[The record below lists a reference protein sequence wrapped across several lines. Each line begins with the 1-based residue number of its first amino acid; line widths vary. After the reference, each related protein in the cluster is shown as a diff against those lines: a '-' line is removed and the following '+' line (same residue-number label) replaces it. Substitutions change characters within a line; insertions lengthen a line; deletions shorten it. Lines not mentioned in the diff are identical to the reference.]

1 MEIVPS
7 NDGDHILVGG
17 RVVGQERQNALE
29 HLGNG
34 GKVLQT
40 VSVEGGEEVQRPL
53 VQLEFGQTRNDLG
66 QQKRSCGAN
75 VSRETPHVPVCRGVV
90 PWGSTSAADDLVLGG
105 QVVRHV
111 LHELVQCYATRVHTL
126 CKKIHTRPG

>member
-1 MEIVPS
+1 MVEVVPA

-29 HLGNG
+29 HLGDG
-34 GKVLQT
+34 GEVLQT

-75 VSRETPHVPVCRGVV
+75 VSRETARTCPCVGWVPR
-90 PWGSTSAADDLVLGG
+90 PRMTSSLEG
-105 QVVRHV
+105 
-111 LHELVQCYATRVHTL
+111 
-126 CKKIHTRPG
+126 K